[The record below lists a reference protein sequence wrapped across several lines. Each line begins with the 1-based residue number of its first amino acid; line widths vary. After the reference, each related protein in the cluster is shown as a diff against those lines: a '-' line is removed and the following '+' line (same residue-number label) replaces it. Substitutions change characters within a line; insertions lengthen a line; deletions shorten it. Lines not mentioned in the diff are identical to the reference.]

1 MKLIALALMLIV
13 QSAVAMDRFAAL
25 SMIESG
31 DDDTARGEDGEVSR
45 FQIRREAWC
54 QITNAPISEASDP
67 KVAVAVA
74 RELAAARCHAFERE
88 YGRPPTDVEF
98 YILWNAPSEIAHPKA
113 PVLERAERFAN
124 LVSVNTGRASQ
135 RAGGV

>member
-1 MKLIALALMLIV
+1 MRLIALALMLIV

-31 DDDTARGEDGEVSR
+31 DDDTACGQDGEVSR
-45 FQIRREAWC
+45 FQIRPNAWC

-74 RELAAARCHAFERE
+74 RELAAARCQAFERE
-88 YGRPPTDVEF
+88 HGRPPTDVEF
-98 YILWNAPSEIAHPKA
+98 YILWNAPSEIGHPKA

-124 LVSVNTGRASQ
+124 LVSLNTGRAAQ